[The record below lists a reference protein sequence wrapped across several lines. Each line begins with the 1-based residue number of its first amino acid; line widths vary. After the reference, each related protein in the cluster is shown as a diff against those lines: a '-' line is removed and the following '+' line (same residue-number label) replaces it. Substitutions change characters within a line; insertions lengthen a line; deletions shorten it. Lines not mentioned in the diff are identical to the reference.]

1 MGERLVVTVRKNN
14 EPWFALYFHWGAE
27 GKTWARECVRTC
39 RDYLKADESL
49 YTNLCF
55 MMNHLDMSGL
65 ATHESWFQSGYW
77 QKENRENWY
86 AEEFPAVRDMLAQGI
101 PAGTNRSEGLIMLGP
116 KTIAEAE
123 SWAEWVEYV
132 DL

>member
-27 GKTWARECVRTC
+27 GDTWARECVETC
-39 RDYLKADESL
+39 EDYLHADANL
-49 YTNLCF
+49 YENLCLV
-55 MMNHLDMSGL
+55 MNHLDMSGL
-65 ATHESWFQSGYW
+65 ATHQSWFEWNGTS
-77 QKENRENWY
+77 WY
-86 AEEFPAVRDMLAQGI
+86 SEEFPAVRDMLAQGI
-101 PAGTNRSEGLIMLGP
+101 PEGKDRNQGLIILGQ
-116 KTIAEAE
+116 KTITEAE

>member
-27 GKTWARECVRTC
+27 GDTWARECVETC
-39 RDYLKADESL
+39 EDYLHADASL
-49 YTNLCF
+49 YENLCL

-65 ATHESWFQSGYW
+65 ATHDSWFESGYW
-77 QKENRENWY
+77 QKENRKNWY

-101 PAGTNRSEGLIMLGP
+101 PAGTDRNEGLILLGK

>member
-27 GKTWARECVRTC
+27 GDTWARECVKTC
-39 RDYLKADESL
+39 EDYLHVDASL
-49 YTNLCF
+49 YENLCM

-65 ATHESWFQSGYW
+65 ATHPSWFEWNGTS
-77 QKENRENWY
+77 WY
-86 AEEFPAVRDMLAQGI
+86 TEEFPAVRDMLAQGI
-101 PAGTNRSEGLIMLGP
+101 PEGKDRSQGLILLGP
-116 KTIAEAE
+116 KTITEAE

>member
-65 ATHESWFQSGYW
+65 ATHESWYEWNG
-77 QKENRENWY
+77 ENWY

-123 SWAEWVEYV
+123 SWAELVEYV

>member
-14 EPWFALYFHWGAE
+14 EPFFALYFHWGAE
-27 GKTWARECVRTC
+27 GKTWARECGRTC
-39 RDYLKADESL
+39 KDYLKADESL

-55 MMNHLDMSGL
+55 VMNHLDMSGL
-65 ATHESWFQSGYW
+65 ATHPSWFEWNGTS
-77 QKENRENWY
+77 WY
-86 AEEFPAVRDMLAQGI
+86 SEEFPAVRDMLAQGI
-101 PAGTNRSEGLIMLGP
+101 PEGKDRNQGLILLGP